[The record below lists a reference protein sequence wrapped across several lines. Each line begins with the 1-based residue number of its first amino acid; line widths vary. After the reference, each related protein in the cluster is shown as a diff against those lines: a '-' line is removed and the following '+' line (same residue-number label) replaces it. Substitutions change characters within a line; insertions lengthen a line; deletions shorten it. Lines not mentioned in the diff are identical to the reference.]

1 MANSQNIFVSIQ
13 INNNQLIR
21 ILRIKSEIHDENL
34 FFLLFFYCHTHRSD
48 RMTVTSRTTFAVN
61 RRTLCVNWY
70 FAQIFIAFDYDF
82 LIVGNTISASAT
94 TVDVPLAARVK
105 NTNLGG
111 SCMQLYLKGKT
122 ALVTG
127 STSGIGKAIAMSLVA
142 EGAAVLINGR
152 REEKVNQTV
161 EEIQTK
167 FPDANLQSVVADLGT
182 EQGCRQVIEK
192 HSEVDILINNLG
204 IFEPVEYFDIPDE
217 DWFKLFETN
226 IMSGVRLTRRYLKQM
241 IQKKEGRVIFIAS
254 EAAIMPSL
262 EMAHYSATKTMQLSL
277 SRSLAEL
284 TKGTN
289 VTVNTVMPGSTL
301 TEGVE
306 TMLNQLYP
314 NEKLT
319 MEEAEKRFM
328 KENRPTSI
336 IQRLIRPEEIAHLVT
351 FLSSPLSSAINGSA
365 LRIDGG
371 LVRSVF

>member
-1 MANSQNIFVSIQ
+1 
-13 INNNQLIR
+13 
-21 ILRIKSEIHDENL
+21 
-34 FFLLFFYCHTHRSD
+34 
-48 RMTVTSRTTFAVN
+48 
-61 RRTLCVNWY
+61 
-70 FAQIFIAFDYDF
+70 
-82 LIVGNTISASAT
+82 
-94 TVDVPLAARVK
+94 
-105 NTNLGG
+105 
-111 SCMQLYLKGKT
+111 MQLHLTGRT

-127 STSGIGKAIAMSLVA
+127 STSGIGKAIAMSLAA

-152 REEKVNQTV
+152 REEKVSETIQ
-161 EEIQTK
+161 EIQARY
-167 FPDANLQSVVADLGT
+167 PDAKLQSAVADLAT
-182 EQGCRQVIEK
+182 EQGCQEVIEK
-192 HSEVDILINNLG
+192 YAEVDILVNNLG

-217 DWFKLFETN
+217 DWFKMFETN
-226 IMSGVRLTRRYLKQM
+226 IMSGVRLTRHYLKQM
-241 IQKKEGRVIFIAS
+241 IQQNEGRVIFIAS

-284 TKGTN
+284 TQGTH

-306 TMLNQLYP
+306 TMLNSLYP